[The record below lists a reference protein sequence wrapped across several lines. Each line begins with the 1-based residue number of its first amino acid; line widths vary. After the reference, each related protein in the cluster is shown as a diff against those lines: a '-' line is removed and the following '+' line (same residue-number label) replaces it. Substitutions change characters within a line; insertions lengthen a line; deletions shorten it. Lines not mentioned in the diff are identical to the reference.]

1 MESEDGALSE
11 VLNIVIERDIEM
23 STRDG
28 IMLRGDLYRP
38 SEGRHPTLIMR
49 TPYGK
54 DVPVGLMVVLD
65 PLRAASAGYSVFIQ
79 DVRGRFKSDGDF
91 VPLINEAQDG
101 FDTVEWAAAQLWSNG
116 RVGMYGSS
124 YMAATQLQAA
134 TEAPPHLQAICP
146 MEGSADY
153 YEGRTYKGGAFELG
167 AMLSIALFALG
178 AGNIR
183 RKEVTDAGYREAWR
197 NSKAMLD
204 DLPSVASTAPL
215 TDLKHTLIGDYA
227 PFFFDWLEHD
237 QPDEYWESFSVEPGH
252 HKIEVPALHL
262 TSWYDA
268 FAVGAIA
275 NYLGIRAKGA
285 SELARA
291 NQYLWIGPWG
301 HYMPR
306 TVLNGAARLGVVE
319 FGLNALVDLDAMQ
332 ISWFDRWLKDD
343 TSSWRFK
350 TPVRLF
356 VMGDNVWR
364 EEAAWPLPTTERSLF
379 LAASGALSAEP
390 PSASTPDAYRSD
402 PANPVPTIGGAHV
415 MLESA
420 FPQGPWDQRPA
431 EARSD
436 VLVYTSAELAEDVEI
451 IGDVKLDV
459 YLSCTAPSTDV
470 VGVLTVV
477 RADGA
482 SINVIDGIRRAALVP
497 GEVTRVQV
505 SLGPVAHVFKRGER
519 MRLRLAGSNFP
530 RHDLN
535 PQTGARS
542 CTADRRVV
550 ADQLIYHDINH
561 PSALYL
567 PVVRGALP

>member
-1 MESEDGALSE
+1 LRDD
-11 VLNIVIERDIEM
+11 LNIVIERDIEM

-28 IMLRGDLYRP
+28 IVLRGDLYRP
-38 SEGRHPTLIMR
+38 SAGRHPTLIMR

-54 DVPVGLMVVLD
+54 DVPMGLMVVLD
-65 PLRAASAGYSVFIQ
+65 PLRAAAAGYCVFIQ

-91 VPLINEAQDG
+91 VPLVNEAKDG
-101 FDTVEWAAAQLWSNG
+101 FDAVEWAAAQPWSNG

-124 YMAATQLQAA
+124 YMASTQLQAA

-183 RKEVTDAGYREAWR
+183 RKETTAVGFRSAWR

-204 DLPSVASTAPL
+204 DLPSVAATAPL
-215 TDLKHTLIGDYA
+215 IDLKHTLIGDYA

-237 QPDEYWESFSVEPGH
+237 QPGAYWDSFSVEPKH
-252 HKIEVPALHL
+252 HMIKVPALHL
-262 TSWYDA
+262 TSWYDP
-268 FAVGAIA
+268 FAVGAIT
-275 NYLGIRAKGA
+275 NYLGIQANGA
-285 SELARA
+285 DKLARA

-306 TVLNGAARLGVVE
+306 TVLNGAARLGEVE
-319 FGLNALVDLDAMQ
+319 FGLNALVDLDAIQ
-332 ISWFDRWLKDD
+332 ISWFDKWLKDD
-343 TSSWRFK
+343 TSLWRFK
-350 TPVRLF
+350 TAVRLF

-364 EEAAWPLPTTERSLF
+364 GEAAWPLLATERPLF
-379 LAASGALSAEP
+379 LAASGALTSTP
-390 PSASTPDAYRSD
+390 PSHSSPDAYRSD
-402 PANPVPTIGGAHV
+402 PADPVPTIGGAHV

-420 FPQGPWDQRPA
+420 FAQGPWDQRLA

-436 VLVYTSAELAEDVEI
+436 VLIYTSSEFTEDVEI
-451 IGDVKLDV
+451 IGDVKLEV
-459 YLSCTAPSTDV
+459 YLSSTAPSVDV

-482 SINVIDGIRRAALVP
+482 SINVVDGIRRVTLVP
-497 GEVTRVQV
+497 GEVAKVQV
-505 SLGPVAHVFKRGER
+505 SLGPVAQTFKRGER
-519 MRLRLAGSNFP
+519 IRLRLAGSNFP

-550 ADQLIYHDINH
+550 ADQLIYHDIVH
-561 PSALYL
+561 PSTLYL
-567 PVVRGALP
+567 PVVRGVLP

>member
-1 MESEDGALSE
+1 MAST
-11 VLNIVIERDIEM
+11 VIQRDIEM
-23 STRDG
+23 ATRDG
-28 IMLRGDLYRP
+28 TVLRGDLYRP

-54 DVPVGLMVVLD
+54 DVPMGLMVVLD
-65 PLRAASAGYSVFIQ
+65 PLRAAAAGYSVFIQ
-79 DVRGRFKSDGDF
+79 DVRGRFKSEGEF
-91 VPLINEAQDG
+91 VPITHEGADG
-101 FDTVEWAAAQLWSNG
+101 FDTVEWAAAQPWSNG

-134 TEAPPHLQAICP
+134 TESPPHLGAICP

-153 YEGRTYKGGAFELG
+153 YEGRSYKGGAFELG

-183 RKEVTDAGYREAWR
+183 RKQATNSGFRDAWR
-197 NSKAMLD
+197 RSKALLD
-204 DLPSVASTAPL
+204 DLTSVAATAPL
-215 TDLKHTLIGDYA
+215 TNLRQTVVGDFA

-237 QPDEYWESFSVEPGH
+237 QPDAYWESFSVERRH
-252 HKIEVPALHL
+252 HKVSVPALHL

-268 FAVGAIA
+268 FAAGAIT
-275 NYLGIRAKGA
+275 NYLGIRANGA
-285 SELARA
+285 TALARA

-306 TVLNGAARLGVVE
+306 TVLNGAARLGVVD
-319 FGLNALVDLDAMQ
+319 FGLNALVDLDAVQ
-332 ISWFDRWLKDD
+332 LSWFDRWLKDD

-350 TPVRLF
+350 TAVRVF

-364 EEAAWPLPTTERSLF
+364 DEAAWPVPAMEKPLF
-379 LAASGALSAEP
+379 LGAAGALGAASP
-390 PSASTPDAYRSD
+390 CPSRPDAYRAD
-402 PANPVPTIGGAHV
+402 PSNPVPTIGGAHV

-436 VLVYTSAELAEDVEI
+436 VLFYTTSAVTEDVEI
-451 IGDVKLDV
+451 VGNVRLEV
-459 YLSCTAPSTDV
+459 YLSSTAPSTDV
-470 VGVLTVV
+470 VAVLTVV
-477 RADGA
+477 RTDGA
-482 SINVIDGIRRAALVP
+482 SINIVDGIRRVTLVP
-497 GEVTRVQV
+497 GEVARVTV
-505 SLGPVAHVFKRGER
+505 SLGPIAQTIKCGQRV
-519 MRLRLAGSNFP
+519 RLRLAGSNFP

-542 CTADRRVV
+542 CAATTRVAAEQSV
-550 ADQLIYHDINH
+550 YHDAKH